1 MTAGARTAMDAFDL
15 YERAATDGS
24 RSVEFLLAVHGGAAS
39 ILAEDFCGS
48 GALSRAWAE
57 GSADRRVIAADADPA
72 ALDALRARL
81 APEAAQ
87 RVALRCADVRAVTDP
102 ADIIAAFNFPI
113 GYWHARADLVAY
125 FRHARSRLRG
135 GGCLVVD
142 IYGGATAFQP
152 GEYEQALP
160 GGIVYIWEQ
169 AEADALTGRV
179 RNAMHFTLPG
189 GRELRNAFEY
199 DWRLWSIAEVREA
212 MAEAGFARSEVYGSL
227 GDAID
232 GAGRLRV
239 RPLEHGDELDEDY
252 VVYIAGRA

>member
-1 MTAGARTAMDAFDL
+1 MTARGRTAMDAFDL
-15 YERAATDGS
+15 YERAATAAA
-24 RSVEFLLAVHGGAAS
+24 RSVDFLMAVHGKDAS
-39 ILAEDFCGS
+39 VLAEDFCGS
-48 GALSRAWAE
+48 GALARAWAE
-57 GSADRRVIAADADPA
+57 RSADRRAIAADIDPA

-81 APEAAQ
+81 APEAAP
-87 RVALRCADVRAVTDP
+87 RVSLRCADVRAVTDP
-102 ADIIAAFNFPI
+102 ADIVAAFNFPI
-113 GYWHARADLVAY
+113 GYWHARPDLVAY

-142 IYGGATAFQP
+142 TYGGATSFQA
-152 GEYEQALP
+152 GEYEQELP
-160 GGIVYIWEQ
+160 GGIVYVWEQ

-189 GRELRNAFEY
+189 GREIRNAFEY
-199 DWRLWSIAEVREA
+199 VWRLWSIAEVREA
-212 MAEAGFARSEVYGSL
+212 MAEAGFARSDVYASL

-232 GAGRLRV
+232 GSGRLLV